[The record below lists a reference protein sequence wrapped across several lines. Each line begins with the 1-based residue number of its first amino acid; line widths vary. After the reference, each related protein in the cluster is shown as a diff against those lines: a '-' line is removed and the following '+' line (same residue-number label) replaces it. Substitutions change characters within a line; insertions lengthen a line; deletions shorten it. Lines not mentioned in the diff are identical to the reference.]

1 VAGPAFIIIGVKVP
15 LNLPLTVTVL
25 SWGFNFVALKVLYGE
40 MSAPVVALARYLVMF
55 ALLLAACFVRR
66 ESILPRKE
74 DGGRILAFGF
84 VAMGLYMVLFME
96 GMKGTTPAE
105 GAIVLATSPIF
116 TFLLSCLVGHERFST
131 SALVGSLIAFLGVT
145 LVILGG
151 SASGHGSVAGN
162 LTILLSSVVWAASA
176 VMMKPL
182 LARYSPTQ
190 VLTMSMPGALPL
202 LLPYGLGATLA
213 TDFARITPYA
223 WFMFASVA
231 VMSGF
236 VAFIC
241 FYTGLRRIGAS
252 GAALYQYFVPP
263 TAAFFAWIVMGKAL
277 TPVQFVGF
285 AVVSFG
291 VAYAGRARALALRLA
306 ASAA

>member
-1 VAGPAFIIIGVKVP
+1 M
-15 LNLPLTVTVL
+15 VTVL
-25 SWGFNFVALKVLYGE
+25 SWGFNFVALKVLYEE
-40 MSAPVVALARYLVMF
+40 MSAPAVALTRYLVMA
-55 ALLLAACFVRR
+55 ALLVLICRLRR
-66 ESILPRKE
+66 ESLIPRR
-74 DGGRILAFGF
+74 DDLGRIQGVGF

-105 GAIVLATSPIF
+105 GAIVLATAPIF
-116 TFLLSCLVGHERFST
+116 TFILSCLVRHERFSA

-151 SASGHGSVAGN
+151 SAAGHGSVRGN
-162 LTILLSSVVWAASA
+162 LTILMSSAVWAASA

-190 VLTMSMPGALPL
+190 VLTMSMPGALPI

-213 TDFARITPYA
+213 TDFTRISPHA
-223 WFMFASVA
+223 WFMFSTVA
-231 VMSGF
+231 VMSGV
-236 VAFIC
+236 VAFVC
-241 FYTGLRRIGAS
+241 FYTGLRQIGAS
-252 GAALYQYFVPP
+252 GASLYQYLVPP

-277 TPVQFVGF
+277 GPVQFVGL
-285 AVVSFG
+285 AVVLGG
-291 VAYAGRARALALRLA
+291 VAYASRARALALRLA